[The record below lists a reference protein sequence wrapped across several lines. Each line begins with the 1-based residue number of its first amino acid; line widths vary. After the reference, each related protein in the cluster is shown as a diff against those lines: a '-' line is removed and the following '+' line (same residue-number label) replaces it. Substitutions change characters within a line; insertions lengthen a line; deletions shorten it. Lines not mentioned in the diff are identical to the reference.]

1 MLIEAVIKRTEP
13 TNETSTDC
21 SGLLVDLP
29 QQTAVHSVSMRRLR
43 RRQPMRVV
51 VSRLRE
57 EVTSLL

>member
-1 MLIEAVIKRTEP
+1 VLVEAVIKRTEP
-13 TNETSTDC
+13 TNDC

-29 QQTAVHSVSMRRLR
+29 QQTAVHCVSMRRLR